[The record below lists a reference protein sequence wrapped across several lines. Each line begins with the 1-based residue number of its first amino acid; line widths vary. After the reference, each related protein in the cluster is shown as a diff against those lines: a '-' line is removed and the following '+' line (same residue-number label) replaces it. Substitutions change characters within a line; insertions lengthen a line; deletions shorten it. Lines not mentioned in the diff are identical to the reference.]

1 MFSTQ
6 KLKNKILEDKG
17 SVTWNARD
25 VLHVEKI
32 LTSIS
37 YIESLKSR
45 KLLISSNRYIE
56 LFFFSVFFFV
66 RNCILRGYRHVYINY
81 VVHIK
86 LHIIQGILQGEAYSW
101 PLSSY

>member
-56 LFFFSVFFFV
+56 LFFFSVFF
-66 RNCILRGYRHVYINY
+66 LR
-81 VVHIK
+81 
-86 LHIIQGILQGEAYSW
+86 S
-101 PLSSY
+101 